1 MVLSKQNK
9 KAKKQF
15 KKKDKKGKKKEV
27 PAKLQINKS
36 WFYRGS

>member
-9 KAKKQF
+9 QKKTQKPKKKKQ
-15 KKKDKKGKKKEV
+15 KEG

>member
-1 MVLSKQNK
+1 MILSKQNK
-9 KAKKQF
+9 KAKNSL
-15 KKKDKKGKKKEV
+15 KKGKKKKA